1 MESATADGKKRESS
15 GNGASGSA
23 VPNPPKVPVSQTFSL
38 GWNICLLYLSGEQA
52 DWEQPA
58 EPPDRLPS
66 PSFFSEPEHSLI
78 RLGQVRS
85 TIHHLSSNLPADN
98 VGNAS
103 AFSDV
108 SVEIEVLFP
117 DPRRVGGGDP
127 RVNLSQAHLALTQV
141 LSETDPRLAK
151 SYHLGCD
158 LAAICNAPHDLT
170 SLQAEFQRDHI
181 AQVGEALADLTS
193 LFPDHSC
200 RAVRLSCA
208 EWRRWVETPELS
220 IAEVGENGSGPPT
233 GLKQARVRAA
243 RKTRSLDWSLD
254 GEEVRRSLVRQ
265 GDVWRAL
272 LSGEKP
278 GTAMLELQDYFAT
291 GARALKNAFKL
302 LGGMRIPLALVVL
315 LLVLGCVLLV
325 SDAGALAKAGGL
337 VAIVSSAGLT
347 WKGFLG
353 GLGPVVEQ
361 IQKPVWGAALD
372 EVIAGAI
379 TLLPT
384 GAQEASI
391 DASEAAPASGPQPE
405 ALVARPDGGPAGV
418 A

>member
-1 MESATADGKKRESS
+1 MESATADSKKQERSE
-15 GNGASGSA
+15 NRAGALA
-23 VPNPPKVPVSQTFSL
+23 APKVPVSQTFSL

-52 DWEQPA
+52 KWKQPA

-85 TIHHLSSNLPADN
+85 TVHHLSSSLSGEN
-98 VGNAS
+98 GGGS
-103 AFSDV
+103 AFSTV
-108 SVEIEVLFP
+108 STKIEVLFP
-117 DPRRVGGGDP
+117 DPTQTGGNDP

-151 SYHLGCD
+151 AYHLGCD
-158 LAAICNAPHDLT
+158 LAAVCNAPHDLA

-208 EWRRWVETPELS
+208 EWRRWVEVPELS
-220 IAEVGENGSGPPT
+220 VAEVGENGSGPPT
-233 GLKQARVRAA
+233 GLKQAKARAV
-243 RKTRSLDWSLD
+243 RKTRGLDWSLD
-254 GEEVRRSLVRQ
+254 GEEVQRSLVRQ

-278 GTAMLELQDYFAT
+278 GTAMLELQDYFTT
-291 GARALKNAFKL
+291 GARALKKAFKL
-302 LGGMRIPLALVVL
+302 LGGMKIPLAAVLL
-315 LLVLGCVLLV
+315 LLVLGCALLV
-325 SDAGALAKAGGL
+325 SDAGAAAKVGGL
-337 VAIVSSAGLT
+337 VAIASSAGLT

-405 ALVARPDGGPAGV
+405 ALVAGADEKQAS
-418 A
+418 AA